1 LSALTAQNFNLLSMK
16 EALTVERLTE
26 VTLLL
31 AEVTIL
37 FMPVS
42 LLAAYFSCQFADTEF
57 RVATFWKWFAGVFAS
72 SVLTLVGFSFVA
84 GTKEGKIITKPLTR
98 RLMESTPVLFGRR
111 RRRGA
116 GAERVDDTR

>member
-1 LSALTAQNFNLLSMK
+1 MK

-42 LLAAYFSCQFADTEF
+42 LLTGYFSCQFTDVDF
-57 RVATFWKWFAGVFAS
+57 RTSAFWKWFAGVFAM
-72 SVLTLVGFSFVA
+72 SVVTLVGFSFVA

-98 RLMESTPVLFGRR
+98 RLMESSLVRFGKR
-111 RRRGA
+111 RRRGM
-116 GAERVDDTR
+116 GA

>member
-1 LSALTAQNFNLLSMK
+1 MK

-42 LLAAYFSCQFADTEF
+42 LLTAYFSCQFTDADF
-57 RVATFWKWFAGVFAS
+57 RQPAFWKWFAGVFCMSIVA
-72 SVLTLVGFSFVA
+72 LVGFSFLA
-84 GTKEGKIITKPLTR
+84 GTKEGKIITKPLTKR
-98 RLMESTPVLFGRR
+98 IMESSALLLGFRR
-111 RRRGA
+111 KRKVGF
-116 GAERVDDTR
+116 

>member
-1 LSALTAQNFNLLSMK
+1 MK

-42 LLAAYFSCQFADTEF
+42 LLTAYFSCQFTDANF
-57 RVATFWKWFAGVFAS
+57 HVAAFWKWFAGVFTT
-72 SVLTLVGFSFVA
+72 SVLALVGFSFIA

-98 RLMESTPVLFGRR
+98 RLMESSAVLFGRR
-111 RRRGA
+111 RRRGV
-116 GAERVDDTR
+116 GG